1 MRTARFAYKN
11 AFYKIALEDKRCEY
25 CGLRLERKEY
35 PSGLE
40 SASHYN
46 NRLYCGQQC
55 QYGAFTGKGNP
66 NYKGFMPK
74 CVDCNKSVSYGSN
87 PGSKSKR
94 CQSCFDK
101 WAEKTG
107 YYANT
112 PQAKRIAEN
121 MRQSKG
127 ITPQALKPFV
137 FKKGQKAHNYI
148 GGSS

>member
-1 MRTARFAYKN
+1 
-11 AFYKIALEDKRCEY
+11 
-25 CGLRLERKEY
+25 
-35 PSGLE
+35 
-40 SASHYN
+40 
-46 NRLYCGQQC
+46 
-55 QYGAFTGKGNP
+55 
-66 NYKGFMPK
+66 MPK

-112 PQAKRIAEN
+112 SQAKRIAEN

-148 GGSS
+148 GGICKVKECNKPFLAKGYCSRHYQHYSKEKKNE